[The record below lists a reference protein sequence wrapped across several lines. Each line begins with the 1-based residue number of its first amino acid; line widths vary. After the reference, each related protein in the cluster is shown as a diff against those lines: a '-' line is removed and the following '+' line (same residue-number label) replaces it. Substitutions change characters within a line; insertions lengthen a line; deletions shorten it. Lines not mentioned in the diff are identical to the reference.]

1 LNITSLKLPS
11 FAKINRLLRVLGR
24 RPDGY
29 HGVLTVLQTVS
40 LCDDLEFELR
50 TDGKLTLVCDDPR
63 ILTDETN
70 LIIKAAVA
78 LKEKLQ
84 TQLGA
89 DIKLTKRIPA
99 QGGLGGGS
107 SNAAVTLIALYGLWR
122 ASSRSPYWRHLALDL
137 GADVPFFTMGG
148 RCIATGIGATV
159 YPVMDGPKQSLIIV
173 TPNARVST
181 PEAYAALKAGSLT
194 RVDAMPILSSSFER
208 LLEGYSGQ
216 WPELHNDFERV
227 IFEIEPEIGHAK
239 NALLEAGVR
248 GALLAGSGS
257 SVFGV
262 VDDEAMRDRVLDN
275 LKCEAGWQVFSC
287 ETLSRAEYFEAMKPS
302 GFPLFTLS

>member
-1 LNITSLKLPS
+1 M
-11 FAKINRLLRVLGR
+11 LGR

-50 TDGKLTLVCDDPR
+50 TDGKLTLMCDDPG
-63 ILTDETN
+63 IPTDETN

-84 TQLGA
+84 TPLGA

-99 QGGLGGGS
+99 QGGLGGAS

-122 ASSRSPYWRHLALDL
+122 ASSRSPYWRHVALDL

-159 YPVMDGPKQSLIIV
+159 HPVMDGPQQPLIII

-181 PEAYAALKAGSLT
+181 PKAYAALQAGSLT
-194 RVDAMPILSSSFER
+194 RIDAMPILSSSFER

-227 IFEIEPEIGHAK
+227 IFEIKPEIERAK

-275 LKCEAGWQVFSC
+275 LQCEAGWQVFSC

>member
-1 LNITSLKLPS
+1 MNITSLKLPS

-63 ILTDETN
+63 IPTDETN
-70 LIIKAAVA
+70 LIIKAAIA
-78 LKEKLQ
+78 LQQKLQ
-84 TQLGA
+84 TPLGA

-122 ASSRSPYWRHLALDL
+122 ASSRSPYWRQLALDL
-137 GADVPFFTMGG
+137 GADVPFFIVGG

-159 YPVMDGPKQSLIIV
+159 YPVMDGPKQSLIII

-181 PEAYAALKAGSLT
+181 PDAYAALKAGSLT

-227 IFEIEPEIGHAK
+227 IFEIEPEIGRAK
-239 NALLEAGVR
+239 EALLDAGVR